1 MPATRIAEPSL
12 PADFMSPGDT
22 VLGHTPEQ
30 AAGYQA
36 ATADARHRQASGLAP
51 AGSAVRQS
59 PAAPLTAPLPMLGV
73 ARQILGAHLGRMRQ
87 QVAGIERDLSVPPIG
102 ATGQQVPYL
111 VEAHRQA
118 RGTWRFSRARFPAW
132 MPLTTPRCRPG
143 RQPTSRPIPAAADNE
158 RSEKRI

>member
-1 MPATRIAEPSL
+1 
-12 PADFMSPGDT
+12 MSPGDT
-22 VLGHTPEQ
+22 ILAHSPEQ
-30 AAGYQA
+30 AAEFRA

-51 AGSAVRQS
+51 AGSAVRQ
-59 PAAPLTAPLPMLGV
+59 PAPAPSAVPLPMLGV

-118 RGTWRFSRARFPAW
+118 RLNLEVLRGEIARLDALDDAQVQAW
-132 MPLTTPRCRPG
+132 AGAHLAANPG
-143 RQPTSRPIPAAADNE
+143 RIR
-158 RSEKRI
+158 